1 MIGICK
7 VVVPRS
13 ERPMSV
19 KTCVTALLVGIV
31 GLLVAP
37 TGGAAY
43 PERPIRLI
51 ISSAAGG
58 SPDIVTRILAA
69 ELVKQMGQQIVIDN
83 RPGAAQTI
91 GTEMVVRAIPD
102 GYTLGYAN
110 VVTLAINKTLL
121 PKQPYDPD
129 KDLALIG
136 QFLSTHNLLAVTN
149 ALPVKN
155 VRELIEHARKN
166 PGKLLN
172 ASAGNGTTGH
182 LGGELF
188 KIMTATQIVH
198 VPYKGS
204 PQGIADLIA
213 GQVHLMFDNLT
224 SISPHVK
231 AGKLRGLGVSGPRRS
246 PVFPDLPTVSEAG
259 VPGYETTAW
268 GGLVAPAGTPK
279 PIIIRLNA
287 EINKALQS
295 PGLKERYAVIDAEP
309 VGGTVEAFAAFVKSE
324 SLKWGDVV
332 RKSGAKLD

>member
-1 MIGICK
+1 MLF
-7 VVVPRS
+7 
-13 ERPMSV
+13 
-19 KTCVTALLVGIV
+19 A
-31 GLLVAP
+31 AAAQ
-37 TGGAAY
+37 AAY

-58 SPDIVTRILAA
+58 SPDVVTRILCI
-69 ELVKQMGQQIVIDN
+69 ELAKQLGQQLVIDN
-83 RPGAAQTI
+83 RPGGAQTI
-91 GTEMVVRAIPD
+91 GTEMVARAIPD

-129 KDLALIG
+129 RDLALIG
-136 QFLSTHNLLAVTN
+136 QFLSTANLLAVN
-149 ALPVKN
+149 NSLPAKSVS
-155 VRELIEHARKN
+155 ELVDYARKN

-188 KIMTATQIVH
+188 KIMTGTKIVH

-204 PQGIADLIA
+204 PQGIADLLA
-213 GQVHLMFDNLT
+213 GQVQLMFDNLT

-246 PVFPDLPTVSEAG
+246 PVFPDLPTIAEAG
-259 VPGYETTAW
+259 VPGYATTAW

-279 PIIIRLNA
+279 AIVSRLNA
-287 EINKALQS
+287 EVNKALEA
-295 PGLKERYAVIDAEP
+295 PALKERFAAIDAEP
-309 VGGTVEAFAAFVKSE
+309 VGGTIEAFAAFVKSE
-324 SLKWGDVV
+324 SAKWGDVV